1 MSELR
6 RRKKLDEEDTSQ
18 ENTQNEEFLPNEK
31 VKQVKFKDVAKKSF
45 QRPDPQ
51 RQASILKSFAND
63 QVSKTLI
70 ITSRRADAILA
81 AFGMSMSLTILK
93 ILENAIKDKIGVTLH
108 GGFLISSGAVSL
120 DPHILRNWL
129 NACVFANQLT

>member
-1 MSELR
+1 M
-6 RRKKLDEEDTSQ
+6 DEEDTSQ
-18 ENTQNEEFLPNEK
+18 EDTQNEEFLPNEK

-63 QVSKTLI
+63 QVSKTLLV
-70 ITSRRADAILA
+70 TSRRADAILA

-93 ILENAIKDKIGVTLH
+93 ILEKAIKDKIGVTLH

-120 DPHILRNWL
+120 DPHIY
-129 NACVFANQLT
+129 FIG